1 MARGWLIIGFAAG
14 FVAGSAAGRKQF
26 EKIKS
31 TAADVWERPEV
42 QRVVDK
48 VDGFV
53 ADKAPAVH
61 DLGGAVAGSVS
72 KTPDASHD
80 SGTNDSTNEV
90 NKPEATGSNS

>member
-1 MARGWLIIGFAAG
+1 MAKGWLILGFAAG

-42 QRVVDK
+42 QRVVEK

-61 DLGGAVAGSVS
+61 DVGAAVAGSVS
-72 KTPDASHD
+72 NTPDD
-80 SGTNDSTNEV
+80 SDSSTSTT
-90 NKPEATGSNS
+90 KPEAGATS

>member
-1 MARGWLIIGFAAG
+1 MAKGWLIIGFAAG

-42 QRVVDK
+42 QRVVEK

-61 DLGGAVAGSVS
+61 DVGAAVAGSVS
-72 KTPDASHD
+72 NTPDASD
-80 SGTNDSTNEV
+80 DSTPD

>member
-1 MARGWLIIGFAAG
+1 MAKGWLIIGFAAG

-42 QRVVDK
+42 QRVVEK

-61 DLGGAVAGSVS
+61 DVGAAVAGSVS
-72 KTPDASHD
+72 NAPAASD
-80 SGTNDSTNEV
+80 DSTTPE

>member
-1 MARGWLIIGFAAG
+1 MAKGWLILGFAAG

-42 QRVVDK
+42 QRVVEK

-61 DLGGAVAGSVS
+61 DVGAAVAGSVLN
-72 KTPDASHD
+72 TPDD
-80 SGTNDSTNEV
+80 SDSSTSTT
-90 NKPEATGSNS
+90 KPETGATS

>member
-1 MARGWLIIGFAAG
+1 MAKGWLIIGFAAG

-31 TAADVWERPEV
+31 TASDVWERPEV
-42 QRVVDK
+42 QRVVEK

-61 DLGGAVAGSVS
+61 DVGAAVAGSVS
-72 KTPDASHD
+72 NTPAETDD
-80 SGTNDSTNEV
+80 SSTPE
-90 NKPEATGSNS
+90 NKPEAAGSNS

>member
-1 MARGWLIIGFAAG
+1 MAKGWLIIGFAAG

-53 ADKAPAVH
+53 ADRAPAVH

-72 KTPDASHD
+72 KAPAESGD
-80 SGTNDSTNEV
+80 SSSTEES
-90 NKPEATGSNS
+90 KPEATGSNS